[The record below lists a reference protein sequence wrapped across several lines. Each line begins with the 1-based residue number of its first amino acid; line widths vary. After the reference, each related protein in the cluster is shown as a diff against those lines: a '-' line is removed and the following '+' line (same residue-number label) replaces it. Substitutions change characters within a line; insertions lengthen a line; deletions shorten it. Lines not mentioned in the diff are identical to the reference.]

1 MTSKKPTFASV
12 RSQCQNKINAYQTV
26 VTQTAGA
33 GAKFRPTPSQL
44 NTFARLIDKGAQIQ
58 RVTNSQLNRWAG
70 RSRNWTPGAAKS
82 VLSRKFGKS
91 SIKAVAFNKTGGFI
105 VATSSTR
112 KGRPFRFSS

>member
-12 RSQCQNKINAYQTV
+12 RSVCQNKINAFQTV

-70 RSRNWTPGAAKS
+70 RNRTWTPGSVKS
-82 VLSRKFGKS
+82 VLSSKFGRTC
-91 SIKAVAFNKTGGFI
+91 IKAVAFNKTGGFI
-105 VATSSTR
+105 VATTPTR
-112 KGRPFRFSS
+112 KGRPFRFNS